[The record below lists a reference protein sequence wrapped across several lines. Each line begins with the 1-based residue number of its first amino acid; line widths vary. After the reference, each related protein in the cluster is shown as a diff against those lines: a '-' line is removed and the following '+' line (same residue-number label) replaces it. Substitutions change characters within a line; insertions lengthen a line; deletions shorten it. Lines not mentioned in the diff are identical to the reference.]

1 MTIKNCIQGFSARRA
16 MGALAI
22 SMAALMAV
30 AQDTTTKTV
39 EHGVPSYKTEVRN
52 AKIVYVQGNEL
63 VLKLEN
69 GKVEHLVVPS
79 DEKFTINGQ
88 DVTISGLTAGTTLT
102 QSIITKTTPRY
113 VKTVRTIKGKVW
125 HVNYPTSVIVT
136 LPDLTHVV
144 YQVPA
149 HATFNIEGQQRPL
162 SYLRKGMD
170 IEATVVTDDTET
182 VIQRD
187 KSSAGQAPAPETPAL
202 AGVLLIQPR

>member
-1 MTIKNCIQGFSARRA
+1 MNIKNNIQRFSTRRA
-16 MGALAI
+16 MGALAF

-39 EHGVPSYKTEVRN
+39 LHGVPSFKTEVRN
-52 AKIVYVQGNEL
+52 AKIVYVEGNDL

-88 DVTISGLTAGTTLT
+88 DVTVSGLTAGTTLT

-113 VKTVRTIKGKVW
+113 VNTVRTIKGKVW

-136 LPDLTHVV
+136 LPDNSNVI
-144 YQVPA
+144 YNVPD
-149 HATFNIEGQQRPL
+149 HATFNIHNQPRPM

-170 IEATVVTDDTET
+170 IEATIITDDTET
-182 VIQRD
+182 VMQRD
-187 KSSAGQAPAPETPAL
+187 KSSVGQTAAPETPPL
-202 AGVLLIQPR
+202 EGVLLIQPS